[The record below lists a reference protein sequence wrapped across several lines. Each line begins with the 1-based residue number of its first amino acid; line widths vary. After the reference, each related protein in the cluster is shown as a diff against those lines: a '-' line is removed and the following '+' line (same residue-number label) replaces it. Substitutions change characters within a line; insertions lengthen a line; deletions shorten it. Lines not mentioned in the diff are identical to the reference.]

1 MAKVIAVANQKGGV
15 GKTTTSINLAASL
28 AHYGQKVLLID
39 LDPQA
44 NATSGLGVDKRKVDA
59 GIYDVLVDGKSIAQM
74 IRPTSVEWLE
84 LVASTIDLTG
94 AEIELVNMQ
103 GREQI
108 LKNHIEKISNEY
120 QYILL
125 DCPPSLGLITLNAL
139 CASNTVL
146 IPIQCEYY
154 AMEGLSQLV
163 ETIFRVKQSFNP
175 ALEIEGVL
183 LTMYDS
189 RIKLANDVITEVRKV
204 FKDKVYQ
211 TMIPRNVR
219 LAESPGFGKPV
230 LKYDFSSKGA
240 QSYLQFAREFLGRN
254 GQIFEEK
261 PPVEGTVA
269 SPVPQAGSDPDA
281 PLDSESEPSAQEAP
295 VSA

>member
-15 GKTTTSINLAASL
+15 GKTTTAVNLAASL
-28 AHYGQKVLLID
+28 SHFGQKVLLID

-44 NATSGLGVDKRKVDA
+44 NATSGLGLDKRKVEA
-59 GIYDVLVDGKSIAQM
+59 GIYDVLMEGKSIAQVV
-74 IRPTSVEWLE
+74 RQTSVEWLA

-94 AEIELVNMQ
+94 AEVELVNME

-108 LKNHIEKISNEY
+108 LKSHLDKISSEY
-120 QYILL
+120 QFIFL

-139 CASNTVL
+139 CAAATVL

-163 ETIFRVKQSFNP
+163 ETVFRVKQSFNS

-189 RIKLANDVITEVRKV
+189 RIKLANDVINEVRKV

-219 LAESPGFGKPV
+219 LAESPSFGKPV
-230 LKYDFSSKGA
+230 LDYDFSSKGA
-240 QSYLQFAREFLGRN
+240 QSYLQCAREFLTRN
-254 GQIFEEK
+254 GIAVEEK
-261 PPVEGTVA
+261 AVGAMHA
-269 SPVPQAGSDPDA
+269 SPVQSET
-281 PLDSESEPSAQEAP
+281 ESEIEAETKNEE
-295 VSA
+295 ALA